1 MGYRSDVGVVFY
13 SRDTKKLSFAPL
25 KLWFDENYPHRE
37 ALDEWGAKVD
47 TGDDYILV
55 TYFDVK
61 WYPDF
66 HHVITVRNMIDKFSE
81 TFAAEESDGLASFEM
96 VEVGEETGDIQE
108 TRSDWADYRL
118 GVRCE
123 IYFN

>member
-1 MGYRSDVGVVFY
+1 MGYRSDVSVVFY
-13 SRDTKKLSFAPL
+13 SRNIEKLSFAPL
-25 KLWFDENYPHRE
+25 KLWFDENYPVKE

-55 TYFDVK
+55 TYLDVK

-66 HHVITVRNMIDKFSE
+66 HHVFTVRSMIDKFSE
-81 TFAAEESDGLASFEM
+81 TFAAEESDGLASVEM